1 MRPANKITAE
11 SENFRLEGGF
21 IKRDPVEP
29 EPVGT
34 IVLKVFRVTGY
45 DSDCDGSLMA
55 RMENIDSQGAV
66 IRSAP
71 ETDRRRLCRR
81 RHQGL
86 RIRQRAISQFDQIPR
101 NRRQAQEI
109 R

>member
-55 RMENIDSQGAV
+55 RMENIDSKGGATGWEV
-66 IRSAP
+66 DSIGIYPDCDLVVSPDELKALFETP
-71 ETDRRRLCRR
+71 ESD
-81 RHQGL
+81 
-86 RIRQRAISQFDQIPR
+86 PR
-101 NRRQAQEI
+101 P
-109 R
+109 